1 MNESVNL
8 NVPIL
13 TRVEGEGGLELTI
26 QEQKIEQVK
35 LRIFEPPRLFEKF
48 LEGRHY
54 NEVADMVAR
63 ICGLCPIAYQMSTVH
78 AIESIFELDPGPWVR
93 AMRRLIYCGEWLE
106 SHAVHIHLLAAP
118 DFLGYT
124 SAPAMAGHYPDELR
138 RGLHLQEIGNDII
151 RMLGGR
157 SVHPVGVKVGGFYRA
172 PTLEQVA
179 KLHNKIR
186 EALPLAEE
194 LVHWTASLGVPDN
207 EQQFINVSLR
217 HPAEYPFNE
226 GHITVSNGL
235 EIPISEYE
243 QHFEE
248 FQVPYS
254 TALQAHFQGQPYLV
268 GPLARL
274 NLNLD
279 RLPAA
284 VRHNLERTGIEF
296 PSRNMFHS
304 IIARAV
310 EIHFALVE
318 ALQILDDYRLPE
330 CPYATLQPR
339 TGVGF
344 GATEAPRG
352 LLWQK
357 WAVDET
363 GSITSARIVP
373 PTSQN
378 QARIEEDIRLS
389 LEAMGLEHSD
399 EALRTRSEMVVR
411 NYDPCISCSTHFLKL
426 TVHRT

>member
-35 LRIFEPPRLFEKF
+35 LRIFEPPRFFEKF

-124 SAPAMAGHYPDELR
+124 SAPAMAEHYPDELR

-186 EALPLAEE
+186 QALPLAEE

-243 QHFEE
+243 QHFAE
-248 FQVPYS
+248 FQVPHS

-284 VRHNLERTGIEF
+284 VRHNLERTAIEF

-339 TGVGF
+339 AGVGF

-411 NYDPCISCSTHFLKL
+411 NYDPCISCATHFLKL

>member
-13 TRVEGEGGLELTI
+13 TRVEGEGGLELSI
-26 QEQKIEQVK
+26 QEQKIKQVK
-35 LRIFEPPRLFEKF
+35 LRIFEPPRFFEKF

-124 SAPAMAGHYPDELR
+124 SAPAMAEHYPDELR

-330 CPYATLQPR
+330 CSYAKVQPQA
-339 TGVGF
+339 GVGF